1 MGEPIRFKVQRD
13 EREELFRKLQEEPAE
28 HSAALLSAYE
38 LLQEAH
44 DHGVLDTLR
53 GAIGAGETFVSTA
66 AGFANTPEGIRTMRN
81 LLAMVRLLGEIDPSL
96 LDSAVKALGH
106 VSRRG
111 QESNAQPSLL
121 ESLRRLTGSGSR
133 RTLATVADV
142 VESFGNAQ
150 NGSEDSARRPQS
162 VFTGAAIPVFGA
174 IGVLLAITWIIRRKN

>member
-1 MGEPIRFKVQRD
+1 VGEPIRFKVQRD
-13 EREELFRKLQEEPAE
+13 EREDLFRKLQTAPAE

-53 GAIGAGETFVSTA
+53 GAIGAGENFVSTA
-66 AGFANTPEGIRTMRN
+66 ASFANTPQGIRTMRN

-106 VSRRG
+106 VSR
-111 QESNAQPSLL
+111 SAQASSAPPSLW

-142 VESFGNAQ
+142 AESFGNAQ
-150 NGSEDSARRPQS
+150 NGSGSSGRRQQS
-162 VFTGAAIPVFGA
+162 LFTGAAIPVFGA
-174 IGVLLAITWIIRRKN
+174 IGVLLAATWIIRRER